1 MAEIFRSV
9 SDALIALGPGI
20 LEDGDSI
27 LNVEI

>member
-20 LEDGDSI
+20 LDDGASV
-27 LNVEI
+27 LNF